1 MKYIETTI
9 YTSIEGIAPVT
20 NMLKEMG
27 VEEIIIENPADLEEF
42 LDKKNSYDWD
52 YLDDKIMKLKDIEP
66 NIKFY
71 IEPNKE
77 GTKLLEAIKIKA
89 MILKSKEYEGVF
101 GLDVTL
107 GRMYVATKIVDDE
120 DWKDKWKEYFKTARV
135 TKRIV
140 VKPSW
145 EEYTKENDG
154 DLIIKIDP
162 GMAFGTGTHDT
173 TSLCLRLLEKY
184 IKKGDNVLDV
194 GCGSGIL
201 SIASSLLGAEKTLG
215 VEIDPIAVAIA
226 KENVDLNELQ
236 NNVEIIEG
244 DLTNGVSFT
253 ADIVVAN
260 LMADLVILLS
270 KDVAKHLKNNG
281 IYISSGILLEKQF
294 SVIETIKSCNFEI
307 LEILEQNDWCAIAA
321 AHKG

>member
-27 VEEIIIENPADLEEF
+27 VEAIIIENPADLEEF
-42 LDKKNSYDWD
+42 MDKKNSYDWD
-52 YLDDKIMKLKDIEP
+52 YLDDKIMELKDIEP

-107 GRMYVATKIVDDE
+107 GRMYVATNLVDDE

-135 TKRIV
+135 TERIV

-145 EEYTKENDG
+145 EEYVKENDG

-162 GMAFGTGTHDT
+162 GMAFGTGTHAT
-173 TSLCLRLLEKY
+173 TSLCLKLLEKY
-184 IKKGDNVLDV
+184 IKTGDYVLDV

-226 KENVDLNELQ
+226 KENVNLNELQ

-270 KDVAKHLKNNG
+270 EDVAKHLKNNG

-321 AHKG
+321 IYKG